1 MYCTHNCMATD
12 IIKVG
17 VKDVSWVL
25 LPTYTFMWKCSL
37 QMTDTLH
44 VHMVGASSLRTPHTH
59 TIISSGQLFGGP
71 GGGGFGCT
79 TSKARPCILTNHS
92 FQQLIQHTKR
102 PTVNTWT
109 QRKKKH
115 LIMFT
120 YTFSSCNLLRYTDLE
135 WLLFF
140 SFFQFA
146 HFNYNIEHAIS
157 TTCLAVPN

>member
-1 MYCTHNCMATD
+1 MSTTTNLH
-12 IIKVG
+12 IH
-17 VKDVSWVL
+17 VKMFITNDGHSA
-25 LPTYTFMWKCSL
+25 CAHGGSL
-37 QMTDTLH
+37 VVEDP
-44 VHMVGASSLRTPHTH
+44 PHTH
-59 TIISSGQLFGGP
+59 NHFFRPIIRGP